1 MSNIRG
7 KYLANDN
14 NIKFNMLVE
23 CLSTK
28 YKGVE
33 IADFIYEPHST
44 FSKTKLG
51 YYEAKP
57 YQINLLKNVLK
68 TVVSGRK
75 PFKKPRPR
83 LKQA

>member
-1 MSNIRG
+1 MSDVRG
-7 KYLANDN
+7 KYLNDEC

-28 YKGVE
+28 YKGAE

-51 YYEAKP
+51 YYQAKP
-57 YQINLLKNVLK
+57 YQINSLKNVLK

-75 PFKKPRPR
+75 PFRRPRPR
-83 LKQA
+83 QKQS

>member
-1 MSNIRG
+1 MSDERG
-7 KYLANDN
+7 KYLGNEM
-14 NIKFNMLVE
+14 NIRFNMLVE

-57 YQINLLKNVLK
+57 YQVTSLKNLLK

-75 PFKKPRPR
+75 PFKRTRPK